1 MDLPVLQ
8 EVEKKAWVGFNKFL
22 FILSA
27 PRSGSTLLR
36 VLLNR
41 LPDVISPPESYFL
54 EFYKD
59 NKTLNPER
67 DEDRRI
73 IAANWIDFRNHLNV
87 RNLYNRENF
96 RLLVE
101 KEARS
106 WADVFSILVQ
116 SYANDANM
124 KYGADTLICEK
135 TPLHIEY
142 QKELKEIFPTARVIY
157 LVRDPRDVVAS
168 LKTCSWASSCVIKN
182 SHYWS
187 QTIRMM
193 EKGQN
198 RLVINYECLVDFPD
212 EEFKRIGSFL
222 GLTIDE
228 DLLNTQ
234 APNEDK
240 ESSDPRNT
248 ASYKP
253 IDNSFKEKWK
263 TLLSHPDKEL
273 EVIETICTKEM
284 KSMGYQPLTKF
295 SKPLN
300 FLLQIQRWSNLQYDR
315 VYRRII

>member
-54 EFYKD
+54 EFYKN
-59 NKTLNPER
+59 NKNLNPGREK
-67 DEDRRI
+67 DREI
-73 IAANWIDFRNHLNV
+73 IAVNWIAFRNHLNV

-96 RLLVE
+96 RSLVE
-101 KEARS
+101 KEART

-116 SYANDANM
+116 SYANDAEM
-124 KYGADTLICEK
+124 QYGADTLICEK

-142 QKELKEIFPTARVIY
+142 QKELKEIFPTASIIY

-187 QTIRMM
+187 RTIQML
-193 EKGQN
+193 EEGQN
-198 RLVINYECLVDFPD
+198 RLVVKYEDLVDFPD
-212 EEFKRIGSFL
+212 AEFKRIGSFL
-222 GLTIDE
+222 DMTIDE
-228 DLLNTQ
+228 DFLHSQ

-240 ESSDPRNT
+240 ESADPRNT

-273 EVIETICTKEM
+273 EVIETICGKEM
-284 KSMGYQPLTKF
+284 KFMGYQLQTKF
-295 SKPLN
+295 STRLN
-300 FLLQIQRWSNLQYDR
+300 FLLKIQKWSNLQYER
-315 VYRRII
+315 IYRRII

>member
-8 EVEKKAWVGFNKFL
+8 EIEKKAWVGFDKFL

-54 EFYKD
+54 EFYKN
-59 NKTLNPER
+59 NKTLNPALGK
-67 DEDRRI
+67 DRKI
-73 IAANWIDFRNHLNV
+73 IAANWIVFRNHLNV
-87 RNLYNRENF
+87 RNLYNPEDF
-96 RLLVE
+96 RALVE

-116 SYANDANM
+116 TYANDAEM
-124 KYGADTLICEK
+124 EYGTNTLICEK

-142 QKELKEIFPTARVIY
+142 QKELKEIFPMAKIIY

-182 SHYWS
+182 AHYWS
-187 QTIRMM
+187 QTIKMV
-193 EKGQN
+193 EEGQN
-198 RLVINYECLVDFPD
+198 RLMVKYEDLVDFPD
-212 EEFKRIGSFL
+212 EEFDRIGRFL
-222 GLTIDE
+222 DMEINE
-228 DLLNTQ
+228 DILNSQ

-240 ESSDPRNT
+240 ESADPRNI

-263 TLLSHPDKEL
+263 TLLSHPEKEL
-273 EVIETICTKEM
+273 EVIETICSKEM
-284 KSMGYQPLTKF
+284 KLMEYQLQTKF
-295 SKPLN
+295 NKRLS
-300 FLLQIQRWSNLQYDR
+300 FLLKIQRWSNLQYER
-315 VYRRII
+315 IYRRII